1 MGVMNEATDAST
13 EARYLRGDL
22 GFEDALREVTG
33 TDVGRQFFA
42 QILHSLSDRNPA
54 APPLSDHDAALLD
67 QAGFVDDPA
76 AATTA
81 RVDRDI
87 RMQELVRHSLSIAEA
102 ADRLGVTAARIRQR
116 LGEGTLW
123 AFQSGRNRLL
133 PPAQFTDTGAVPH
146 LDHVMPLLAKDLH
159 PLTAQA
165 LLTRPQPSL
174 TVEGRPVSIVAWLTG
189 SAGTTADIE
198 QARDVI
204 TAAEWESA

>member
-1 MGVMNEATDAST
+1 MVNEATDAST

-42 QILHSLSDRNPA
+42 HILHGLADRNPA

-76 AATTA
+76 AATAA
-81 RVDRDI
+81 RVNRDI
-87 RMQELVRHSLSIAEA
+87 RMQELVRSSLSITEA

-146 LDHVMPLLAKDLH
+146 IDQVMPLLAKDLH
-159 PLTAQA
+159 PLTVQA
-165 LLTRPQPSL
+165 LLTLPQPSL

-189 SAGTTADIE
+189 SAGTAADIE
-198 QARDVI
+198 QVIDVI